1 MAAPATVEELR
12 QAFLRFFEAQGHRR
26 IPSASLIPYG
36 DPTLLFTTAGM
47 VQFKPYFMGLEEPP
61 APRLTSIQK
70 SFRTTDVEEVGDE
83 SHLTFFEMLGNF
95 SVGDYFKREAIEWSW
110 AFMTEELE
118 IPAERLWATVF
129 TDDDE
134 AFELWRER
142 GVPAERILRYSAEQG
157 NYWYSGE
164 VGPCGPCSELHYDFG
179 ETPGCAECEA
189 GSCHPDA
196 GCGRFLEI
204 WNLVFMT
211 YSQDE
216 GGQKA
221 PLPTQNIDTGAGLER
236 VAAVVQGVRTV
247 YETDELRGVLA
258 EAEAVTGRR
267 YDPAAEPEA
276 ARALRA
282 ITEHARACAFLVG
295 DGVLPGNEGRGYV
308 LRRIIR
314 RAVYFG
320 HTLGLDEPFFERLV
334 GAAIEVAR
342 TPYPDVGEQAE
353 FIRRIAA
360 TEEARFQATLVRGL
374 ELLEQV
380 IERAGDSGADAG
392 TLPGREMFVLYD
404 THGLPSELTREVAQ
418 ARGLAID
425 EAGFEQEMTAQRE
438 RSRAAGDGAAAVDDA
453 AQRYAALGIESRFVG
468 YEALTAEGSVLALA
482 ASSED
487 GADVST
493 ASSRDRLGA
502 GESGELVL
510 EATSFY
516 PEGGGQVGDR
526 GEIVVGDSARFRVDD
541 TQRLGEAIVHRGEV
555 VEGEIAVGDAVRAR
569 VDEGWRTGSQRNHT
583 ATHLLHSA
591 LRSVL
596 GNQVRQGGSL
606 VAPDRLRFDYTLP
619 EAPPPDAL
627 RTVQR
632 IVNERVR
639 HDIPSRTL
647 ELPYDE
653 AIDRGAIAF
662 FEDRYQSDVRV
673 VEYCDPYDRADG
685 GHAGSDH
692 AGHEGEHTA
701 ACWSS
706 ELCGGTHLP
715 STGRVGSFVIV
726 SDASI
731 GSGLRRIEALTGP
744 EAERYIEERLDI
756 VAELAQRFRS
766 RPEELPARVAG
777 LEEQLTAERRRG
789 QQRAR
794 SEGEQVAEQLAAAA
808 QEQDG
813 ARVVVAR
820 VEAESQEALRA
831 LAEQVLARLDDVGF
845 VALGAEAGD
854 RPIFVA
860 AATDAAVDR
869 GLRADEIVR
878 VAAKLAGGGGGGRP
892 NIAQAGGK
900 DAAALDPALAAAEEA
915 ATARLRGES

>member
-12 QAFLRFFEAQGHRR
+12 QAFLRFFEAQGHRP
-26 IPSASLIPYG
+26 IPSSSLIPYG

-70 SFRTTDVEEVGDE
+70 CFRTTDVEEVGDE

-95 SVGDYFKREAIEWSW
+95 SVGDYFKQDAIGWAW
-110 AFMTEELE
+110 AFMTSELG
-118 IPAERLWATVF
+118 IPAERLWATVY
-129 TDDDE
+129 TDDEE
-134 AFELWRER
+134 AFELWRR
-142 GVPAERILRYSAEQG
+142 LGVPAERILRYSAEQG

-179 ETPGCAECEA
+179 ETPGCAQCEA

-196 GCGRFLEI
+196 GCGRFLEV

-211 YSQDE
+211 YFQDE
-216 GGQKA
+216 HGAKA
-221 PLPTQNIDTGAGLER
+221 LLPTQNIDTGAGLER
-236 VAAVVQGVRTV
+236 VAAVVQGVRSV

-258 EAEAVTGRR
+258 EAEGVTGRR
-267 YDPAAEPEA
+267 YDPDGAPEV

-282 ITEHARACAFLVG
+282 ITEHARACAFLVA
-295 DGVLPGNEGRGYV
+295 DGVLPANEGRGYV
-308 LRRIIR
+308 LRRVIR

-320 HTLGLDEPFFERLV
+320 HTVGLDEPFFERLV
-334 GAAIEVAR
+334 GAAIEAGRAR
-342 TPYPDVGEQAE
+342 YPDLGEQAE

-360 TEEARFQATLVRGL
+360 AEEARFQATLVRGL

-380 IERAGDSGADAG
+380 IERAGEAG
-392 TLPGREMFVLYD
+392 GGGGGGGERTLPGAEMFVLYD
-404 THGLPSELTREVAQ
+404 THGLPPELTREVAQ
-418 ARGLAID
+418 ARGLAVD
-425 EAGFEQEMTAQRE
+425 EAGFEREMAAQRE
-438 RSRAAGDGAAAVDDA
+438 RSRAAGEEGAAAVDEA
-453 AQRYAALGIESRFVG
+453 AQRYAALGVESRFVG
-468 YEALTAEGSVLALA
+468 YEATEAEGTVVALA
-482 ASSED
+482 ASGEEE
-487 GADVST
+487 
-493 ASSRDRLGA
+493 ASALRDRLRA
-502 GESGELVL
+502 GERGELVL
-510 EATSFY
+510 DVTSFY

-526 GEIVVGDSARFRVDD
+526 GEIAIAAGATGGGARFRVDD
-541 TQRLGEAIVHRGEV
+541 AQRLGEAIVHRGEV
-555 VEGEIAVGDAVRAR
+555 VEGEIAVGDAARAL

-596 GNQVRQGGSL
+596 GTHVRQGGSL

-619 EAPPPDAL
+619 EAPPPEAL
-627 RTVQR
+627 RAVQR
-632 IVNERVR
+632 MVNERVR
-639 HDIPSRTL
+639 HDIPSQTL

-653 AIDRGAIAF
+653 AVGRGAIAF
-662 FEDRYQSDVRV
+662 FEDRYQSEVRV
-673 VEYCDPYDRADG
+673 VEYCDQHDHSG
-685 GHAGSDH
+685 GDPHDEQG
-692 AGHEGEHTA
+692 
-701 ACWSS
+701 CWSS

-756 VAELAQRFRS
+756 VSELAQRFRS

-777 LEEQLTAERRRG
+777 LEEQLAEERKRG

-794 SEGEQVAEQLAAAA
+794 SEGAQVAEQLAAAA
-808 QEQDG
+808 EEQDG
-813 ARVVVAR
+813 ARLVIAR

-831 LAEQVLARLDDVGF
+831 LAEAVRARLGEVGF
-845 VALGAEAGD
+845 VALGAEAGG

-860 AATDAAVDR
+860 AATDAAVAR

-878 VAAKLAGGGGGGRP
+878 VAAQRAGGGGGGRP
-892 NIAQAGGK
+892 AIAQAGGK

-915 ATARLRGES
+915 ARDRLRGGG

>member
-26 IPSASLIPYG
+26 IPSSSLIPYG

-70 SFRTTDVEEVGDE
+70 CFRTTDVEEVGDE

-95 SVGDYFKREAIEWSW
+95 SVGDYFKKDAIGWAW
-110 AFMTEELE
+110 AFMTGELG
-118 IPAERLWATVF
+118 IPAERLWATVY

-134 AFELWRER
+134 AFELWRGL
-142 GVPAERILRYSAEQG
+142 GVPAERILRYTAEQG

-189 GSCHPDA
+189 ASCHPDA
-196 GCGRFLEI
+196 GCGRFLEV

-211 YSQDE
+211 YFQDE
-216 GGQKA
+216 AGEKT
-221 PLPTQNIDTGAGLER
+221 PLPAQNIDTGAGLER

-267 YDPAAEPEA
+267 YDPDGAPEV

-282 ITEHARACAFLVG
+282 ITEHARACAFLVA
-295 DGVLPGNEGRGYV
+295 DGVLPSNDGRGYV
-308 LRRIIR
+308 LRRVIR

-320 HTLGLDEPFFERLV
+320 HTVGLDEPFFERLV
-334 GAAIEVAR
+334 GAAIEAGRVA
-342 TPYPDVGEQAE
+342 YPDLGEQAA

-360 TEEARFQATLVRGL
+360 AEEARFQATLVRGL

-380 IERAGDSGADAG
+380 IERAGEAVDGAR
-392 TLPGREMFVLYD
+392 TLPGREMFALYD
-404 THGLPSELTREVAQ
+404 THGLPPELTREVAQ
-418 ARGLAID
+418 ERGLAVD
-425 EAGFEQEMTAQRE
+425 EAGFEREMEAQRE
-438 RSRAAGDGAAAVDDA
+438 RSR
-453 AQRYAALGIESRFVG
+453 GI
-468 YEALTAEGSVLALA
+468 TGSVTVTVAPNA
-482 ASSED
+482 KMAYYPRSEFIGYDSLSAD
-487 GADVST
+487 GQVGSLVEGERGVST
-493 ASSRDRLGA
+493 LA
-502 GESGELVL
+502 GGIRGELVL
-510 EATSFY
+510 DLTSFY

-526 GEIVVGDSARFRVDD
+526 GEIVTAGGRFRVDD
-541 TQRLGEAIVHRGEV
+541 TQRLGDAIVHRGEV
-555 VEGEIAVGDAVRAR
+555 VEGEIALHDAAR
-569 VDEGWRTGSQRNHT
+569 TLVDEEWRTGSQRNHT

-596 GNQVRQGGSL
+596 GSHVRQGGSL

-619 EAPPPDAL
+619 EAPPADAL
-627 RTVQR
+627 RRVQR
-632 IVNERVR
+632 MVNERVR
-639 HDIPSRTL
+639 HDIPSRTV

-662 FEDRYQSDVRV
+662 FEDRYMSEVRV
-673 VEYCDPYDRADG
+673 VEYCDP
-685 GHAGSDH
+685 HDH
-692 AGHEGEHTA
+692 DEQG
-701 ACWSS
+701 CWSS

-744 EAERYIEERLDI
+744 EAERYIEQRLDI
-756 VAELAQRFRS
+756 VSELAQRFRS
-766 RPEELPARVAG
+766 RPEELPARVTA
-777 LEEQLTAERRRG
+777 LEEQLADERRRG
-789 QQRAR
+789 KQRAR
-794 SEGEQVAEQLAAAA
+794 SEGAQVAEQLAAAA
-808 QEQDG
+808 EEHDS
-813 ARVVVAR
+813 ARLVIAR

-831 LAEQVLARLDDVGF
+831 LAEAVRARLGECGF
-845 VALGAEAGD
+845 ALLGAEAGG

-860 AATDAAVDR
+860 AATDAAIER

-878 VAAKLAGGGGGGRP
+878 LAAQRAGGGGGGRP
-892 NIAQAGGK
+892 GIAQAGGK
-900 DAAALDPALAAAEEA
+900 DVAALEPALDAAGEA
-915 ATARLRGES
+915 ARARLRGES